1 MIKIRNLLLIF
12 ILYSFIINGFGNN
25 DSKKINENCANLLV
39 NSTIIPYILYPHIKN
54 KDKKETTA
62 LIAKYKL
69 INKKITYYKEKETNF
84 VVTKNEFDAI
94 QELYVLNNFFNYFIN
109 YQNSYS
115 DIVQIKIE
123 KSNYSGFSGI
133 ITEKKG
139 RINKTA
145 DSYEIISPLIIKLI

>member
-54 KDKKETTA
+54 KDKKET
-62 LIAKYKL
+62 
-69 INKKITYYKEKETNF
+69 NF

-94 QELYVLNNFFNYFIN
+94 QELYVLNNFFNYFIY